1 MVLTTSSTHSNCP
14 QKNNRLNYKMYASL
28 SHLSVTPPSI
38 FTAMSFTATHD
49 SEPNHFDTMIFASI
63 LQMVRLKRSTMA
75 PLFCLSPS
83 ICLSSTVCCIQLHF
97 IASANP
103 TFSYQDF
110 AAKTVMKHSLFEPVL
125 LWKPCCMTAHTII
138 WGQKIY
144 IVKKQFFLMSRLDG
158 HDDCGFPLV
167 TICLEEKEANN
178 FEQHNIFIV

>member
-1 MVLTTSSTHSNCP
+1 MN
-14 QKNNRLNYKMYASL
+14 ASL
-28 SHLSVTPPSI
+28 SRSSVTPPSF
-38 FTAMSFTATHD
+38 FTAMSFTVTHD
-49 SEPNHFDTMIFASI
+49 PEPNHADLMICAYI
-63 LQMVRLKRSTMA
+63 LQIVRLKTSTMA

-97 IASANP
+97 IAPANP
-103 TFSYQDF
+103 TFSYHDF

-125 LWKPCCMTAHTII
+125 LWKSCCMTAHTII

-144 IVKKQFFLMSRLDG
+144 IVKKQYFQMSGQDG

-178 FEQHNIFIV
+178 LEQRNIFIV